1 MIFGLA
7 TTREMSLADVCW
19 LIELF
24 VLLSLLIH
32 VLVLR
37 NRVNRDVPGLSLV
50 LPLNVSDFSSRW
62 SLDIGLEK
70 VQQIIVGVLNL
81 GLLTFENS
89 FYILFDVVD
98 YLNDKVSVF
107 LPFNRVGLL
116 LNDPPLVR
124 TRREARQMLFLF
136 LVTNVEEGLDVSLVD
151 LILNDSVAIH

>member
-37 NRVNRDVPGLSLV
+37 NRVNRDVSGLSLV
-50 LPLNVSDFSSRW
+50 LPLNISDFSSRW

-70 VQQIIVGVLNL
+70 VQ
-81 GLLTFENS
+81 
-89 FYILFDVVD
+89 
-98 YLNDKVSVF
+98 
-107 LPFNRVGLL
+107 
-116 LNDPPLVR
+116 
-124 TRREARQMLFLF
+124 
-136 LVTNVEEGLDVSLVD
+136 
-151 LILNDSVAIH
+151 